1 MASSPGQYKNVD
13 INPGTQ
19 EQIMAQMASIDKAP
33 TQTTQPISATS
44 LSQSQTPINVPAAT
58 TPTGAASFQGML
70 ETNYKSSKGQQDTA
84 GKDYADALFGAKGET
99 ALNDELYSQKDGV
112 DDREQ
117 ELNDINQE
125 MLQEQEGL
133 RREIETI
140 QDNAE
145 GLTRSGVA
153 GKIDEI
159 RRKSLRTQA
168 DLSVIQLAKQGRFDS
183 AKKIAD
189 RAVSVMMEKQRQTL
203 DGLKFIYEESKSQF
217 EKADQRLF
225 DTMFKE
231 RERVLQNEEYRMRA
245 EFDQKIKEQDPL
257 YQLQIAKT
265 QKEISLLGEPSVAE
279 RKASQAALLEAE
291 ASIPVMRDKITA
303 VDLLKKHPGLNSRV
317 GTNPLART
325 AFGLKDKLSGKGQDF
340 AGGIHKLVG
349 GLTLDNLIA
358 AKARGAT
365 FGALSE
371 GELRILANSATAIT
385 DWELKD
391 DKNNGTGVWNI
402 DEASFNRELDTIREL
417 TQRAIVQSGKSIIAD
432 DEDALI
438 NQMYQE
444 SAPFNPTAFYTNS
457 STPSR

>member
-1 MASSPGQYKNVD
+1 MASSPGQYKGID
-13 INPGTQ
+13 INAGSQ

-44 LSQSQTPINVPAAT
+44 LSQSQTPMNVPAAT

-153 GKIDEI
+153 GTIDAA

-189 RAVSVMMEKQRQTL
+189 RAVAVMMEKQRQTL

-225 DTMFKE
+225 ETMFKE

-265 QKEISLLGEPSVAE
+265 QKEMSLLGRPSVADLKAE
-279 RKASQAALLEAE
+279 RAALKEAT
-291 ASIPVMRDKITA
+291 AAVPVMRDKLALID
-303 VDLLKKHPGLNSRV
+303 VLKSHPGKTSTVGAYRISRW
-317 GTNPLART
+317 TPFTPDKAARQE
-325 AFGLKDKLSGKGQDF
+325 FLGSVQKM
-340 AGGIHKLVG
+340 VG
-349 GLTLDNLIA
+349 GLTLDNLIE

-371 GELRILANSATAIT
+371 GELSILASSATAINS
-385 DWELKD
+385 WALKD
-391 DKNNGTGVWNI
+391 GDGQVYGYKVSET
-402 DEASFNRELDTIREL
+402 AFNKELDTIKAL
-417 TQRAIVQSGKSIIAD
+417 TERALVQSGQSLIS
-432 DEDALI
+432 DEERDELSQA
-438 NQMYQE
+438 YQAA
-444 SAPFNPTAFYTNS
+444 APFNPAAYFTQ
-457 STPSR
+457 